1 MASEK
6 SNVTIIDDDFIYVK
20 VLSERLG
27 QNPKIKVSQYA
38 SGEDCLANIEQAVPK
53 IVITDYYLNSQN
65 VNAINGSEL
74 LKQLR
79 VLYPGLA
86 VIVLSGRADLTS
98 ASKTQS
104 LFDALENNPAGV
116 QKLLDEGAFFYVMKD
131 RNAPNKIYEI
141 VDVLVR
147 KVYLN

>member
-1 MASEK
+1 MSSEK

-20 VLSERLG
+20 VLSERLS
-27 QNPKIKVSQYA
+27 QNSKIKVAQYA
-38 SGEDCLANIEQAVPK
+38 SGEDFLANIDLAVPK
-53 IVITDYYLNSQN
+53 ILITDYYLNSQN

-74 LKQLR
+74 VKR
-79 VLYPGLA
+79 IRSLYPGMA
-86 VIVLSGRADLTS
+86 VIVLSGRADLSS

-104 LFDALENNPAGV
+104 LFDALEINPSGV
-116 QKLLDEGAFFYVMKD
+116 QKLLDDGAFFYVMKD

-147 KVYLN
+147 KVFGN

>member
-1 MASEK
+1 M
-6 SNVTIIDDDFIYVK
+6 
-20 VLSERLG
+20 
-27 QNPKIKVSQYA
+27 
-38 SGEDCLANIEQAVPK
+38 
-53 IVITDYYLNSQN
+53 
-65 VNAINGSEL
+65 